1 MSGPDVRP
9 LTAKKN
15 ESLLVNRCLHEDSVA
30 WETVVRSYGTRIRRM
45 AYRYRHLRNDAE
57 DVAQEVFFRVFRN
70 LATFRVDSGSLE
82 NWVVRVGRNFLIDHF
97 RASRRFRQIGGSRE
111 LEELNLKDEQ
121 CLPPD
126 RSVEA
131 AEASDAIMT
140 SLQFLQPELKEAV
153 VLRYLEG
160 MTYQEMAEYL
170 GVPQGTVKSR
180 ISRGRSKLASS
191 LSCRVMKAR
200 SKRAVAC
207 RVF

>member
-1 MSGPDVRP
+1 MSGPGVRP
-9 LTAKKN
+9 LTATKN
-15 ESLLVNRCLHEDSVA
+15 ESLLVNQCLHGDSAA

-70 LATFRVDSGSLE
+70 LATFRADCGSLE
-82 NWVVRVGRNFLIDHF
+82 NWVVRIGRNLLIDRF
-97 RASRRFRQIGGSRE
+97 RASRRFRQLGGSRE
-111 LEELNLKDEQ
+111 LEDLKLKDEQ

-126 RSVEA
+126 RSVEGS
-131 AEASDAIMT
+131 EASEAFMT
-140 SLQFLQPELKEAV
+140 GLQSLQAELKEAV

-180 ISRGRSKLASS
+180 ISRGRSKLASL
-191 LSCRVMKAR
+191 LSCRPMKVR
-200 SKRAVAC
+200 SKTTVAC
-207 RVF
+207 RVS